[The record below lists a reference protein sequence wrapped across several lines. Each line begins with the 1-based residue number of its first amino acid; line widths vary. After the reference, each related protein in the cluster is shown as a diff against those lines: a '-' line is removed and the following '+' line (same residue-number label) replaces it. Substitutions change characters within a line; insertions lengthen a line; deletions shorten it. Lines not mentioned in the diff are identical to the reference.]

1 MGGVERIERRRI
13 GRPAPLHLIA
23 SRFGASMFPNARG
36 VVYDVDAGSAGVG
49 SRLTDGLVRPRK
61 RVADDES

>member
-1 MGGVERIERRRI
+1 
-13 GRPAPLHLIA
+13 
-23 SRFGASMFPNARG
+23 MFPNARV
-36 VVYDVDAGSAGVG
+36 VVYDFVAGGAGVR